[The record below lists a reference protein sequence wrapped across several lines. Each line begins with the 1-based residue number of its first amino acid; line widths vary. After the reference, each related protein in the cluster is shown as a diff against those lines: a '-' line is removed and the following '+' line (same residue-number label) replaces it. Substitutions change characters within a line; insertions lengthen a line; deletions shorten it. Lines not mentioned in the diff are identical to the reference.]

1 MAKITIKQLDKYY
14 KKEDNEGLIKFLN
27 LGNLNSDQL
36 YSLRSEILEIGL
48 ETDIYLPCLAWT
60 LRIFDLKIRAL
71 KSNPIID
78 NLEKDTEEP
87 KKKGLKKVK
96 K

>member
-14 KKEDNEGLIKFLN
+14 KKEDNEGLTNFLN
-27 LGNLNSDQL
+27 LENLNSDQL

-48 ETDIYLPCLAWT
+48 ETDIYLPCLAWI
-60 LRIFDLKIRAL
+60 LRILDSKIRSI
-71 KSNPIID
+71 KSKPI
-78 NLEKDTEEP
+78 TEEIE
-87 KKKGLKKVK
+87 KKSSKKVK

>member
-14 KKEDNEGLIKFLN
+14 KKEDNEGLINFLN
-27 LGNLNSDQL
+27 LENLKSDQL
-36 YSLRSEILEIGL
+36 YSLRSEILEVGL

-60 LRIFDLKIRAL
+60 LRILDLKIRSS
-71 KSNPIID
+71 KSNSII
-78 NLEKDTEEP
+78 EET
-87 KKKGLKKVK
+87 KKKSSKKVK

>member
-27 LGNLNSDQL
+27 LENLNSDQL
-36 YSLRSEILEIGL
+36 YNLRSEILEIGL
-48 ETDIYLPCLAWT
+48 ETDIYLPCLAWV

-71 KSNPIID
+71 KSNSIAD
-78 NLEKDTEEP
+78 NLKNDTGEP
-87 KKKGLKKVK
+87 KKKASKKVK